1 MANVQHNTITG
12 SDLHDSAV
20 PVVDSNGNELIK
32 GTATGSAVNEITVT
46 NAATGNAPSLD
57 ATGSDTNIDI
67 DIDGKGSG
75 VLKTQSAEVVNLST
89 AQTLTNKRLDARVGT
104 TASSATPTP
113 DADSHDVYTVTA
125 LAVNATF
132 GSPTGTPVNGQ
143 VLMLRILDN
152 GTTRTLAYN
161 AIYRAIGVTLPTATT
176 ASKTIYLGCIY
187 NSADTKWDVIG
198 VSEEA

>member
-143 VLMLRILDN
+143 VLMLRVLDN